1 MSNAAITAS
10 VGKGGVNKHQDVV
23 TIQKLLNQNIKA
35 IAPTPL
41 LKADGQIGSKTIS
54 AIEAFQRKV
63 MGIASPD
70 GRVDPGGRT
79 IKKLG
84 SAETT
89 GIAWPLKTNV
99 IRGRKNSNTFGMV
112 RNGGK
117 RAHQGWDFEAKK
129 GTAAYAVADGTVE
142 FIKNSG
148 DYGLQMCMSFKYKGK
163 TYYAFYAHMQKTDVK
178 KGDRVSVK
186 QKIGTCG
193 KTGNASNLP
202 ASENHLHFEIRTQLN
217 CGLGLGGRVS
227 PMKIYGKCPLNAPVH
242 QA

>member
-1 MSNAAITAS
+1 
-10 VGKGGVNKHQDVV
+10 
-23 TIQKLLNQNIKA
+23 
-35 IAPTPL
+35 
-41 LKADGQIGSKTIS
+41 
-54 AIEAFQRKV
+54 
-63 MGIASPD
+63 
-70 GRVDPGGRT
+70 
-79 IKKLG
+79 
-84 SAETT
+84 
-89 GIAWPLKTNV
+89 
-99 IRGRKNSNTFGMV
+99 MV
-112 RNGGK
+112 RNCGK

-129 GTAAYAVADGTVE
+129 GTAA
-142 FIKNSG
+142 
-148 DYGLQMCMSFKYKGK
+148 YKGK